1 MKLTWWGWLAIMV
14 TLIGGLGLSAVVS
27 TTAAHRAIAES
38 QAASRLAAEQARQV
52 TCQLIVAQ
60 DEVAND
66 PDNPPVSPRQIAAA
80 KAWRAARLAFH
91 C

>member
-14 TLIGGLGLSAVVS
+14 TLIGGLGLSAAVS

-38 QAASRLAAEQARQV
+38 QAASRQAGEQARQV
-52 TCQLIVAQ
+52 TCRLIVAQ
-60 DEVAND
+60 EEVSND
-66 PDNPPVSPRQIAAA
+66 PDNPPVSPRQKAAA
-80 KAWRAARLAFH
+80 RAWREARQIFH